1 MHLLFPLNVFELIF
15 DAEIVVQIQLLLP
28 QCDKAPGTPRYPRD
42 YNKNENVY
50 VYDDSSNDNHNTDKH
65 QQPRQP
71 TTIDEAYDGD
81 DKNNNRD
88 INTDQQYNDNHAQQR
103 RRRRRRQF
111 SSDSPKR
118 QANVCSTIDFGFAMP
133 RTTTCE
139 DAKRTREDE
148 TKTCNRHIVGHTLPR
163 SPEGSD
169 TGGGGQG
176 RRTDNKTDRQTDSY
190 NAGTRGA
197 VGPRRERDDIP
208 IEQLVSSVGPPRNSG

>member
-1 MHLLFPLNVFELIF
+1 MLDYVAPLAQGTTGKVCFPEAQGTTGGKSTTGKQGALLYSSCVLDHANPSICHISTIGASSTSSSCMHLLFPLNVFELIF

-103 RRRRRRQF
+103 RRRRRQF

-118 QANVCSTIDFGFAMP
+118 
-133 RTTTCE
+133 
-139 DAKRTREDE
+139 
-148 TKTCNRHIVGHTLPR
+148 
-163 SPEGSD
+163 
-169 TGGGGQG
+169 
-176 RRTDNKTDRQTDSY
+176 
-190 NAGTRGA
+190 
-197 VGPRRERDDIP
+197 
-208 IEQLVSSVGPPRNSG
+208 

>member
-1 MHLLFPLNVFELIF
+1 M
-15 DAEIVVQIQLLLP
+15 QIQLLLP

-103 RRRRRRQF
+103 RRRRRQF

-118 QANVCSTIDFGFAMP
+118 QANVCSTIDFGFTMP

-176 RRTDNKTDRQTDSY
+176 RRTDNETDRTATTQKREEPLANEGRGMTYRLSSSY
-190 NAGTRGA
+190 PQS
-197 VGPRRERDDIP
+197 GPRGTAGEGSLGS
-208 IEQLVSSVGPPRNSG
+208 QKGQWPRVAAGLA